1 MNNQPVSYLQTDRQW
16 ANQAYAVKGET
27 ATVGGSGCGPTAM
40 AMVLATWADPKVTPG
55 TECAWA
61 LAHGYKA
68 LNHGTFYGYFAPAA
82 ARYGLSCSQINYAS
96 LYGNASS
103 SYHTQVKK
111 ALAAGDMVIACM
123 GPGNWTRSGH
133 FVLVWALREDL
144 DIVYINDPAST
155 LTRRTRGSW
164 KLFRSQVKYY
174 FIIKRPAK
182 APAKKEESTMTDAEI
197 KTLIEETVRTT
208 VQNVLPGLLKEAVQG
223 GITAAKNET
232 ALAAEPGWSQSEGGW
247 SLATELGVFDGTR
260 PRSPLTRA
268 EAAATFLRMG
278 LLSRMAGRDGSAT
291 ETAEKLGMD

>member
-1 MNNQPVSYLQTDRQW
+1 MNNQPVSYLQTDRKW
-16 ANQAYAVKGET
+16 ANQAYAVKGES

-40 AMVLATWADPKVTPG
+40 AMVLATWADPKVTPA

-61 LAHGYKA
+61 LAHGYKCKG
-68 LNHGTFYGYFAPAA
+68 HGTFYGYFAPAA
-82 ARYGLSCSQINYAS
+82 ARYGLVCTQINYAS
-96 LYGNASS
+96 LHGNATS
-103 SYHTQVKK
+103 SYHTQVKR

-133 FVLVWALREDL
+133 FVLVWAMREDL

-164 KLFRSQVKYY
+164 KLFKSQVKYY
-174 FIIKRPAK
+174 FIVKRPAK

-197 KTLIEETVRTT
+197 KKLIEETVRTT

-247 SLATELGVFDGTR
+247 ALASELGVFDGTR

>member
-1 MNNQPVSYLQTDRQW
+1 MNNQPVSYLQTDRKW
-16 ANQAYAVKGET
+16 ANQAYAVKGESS
-27 ATVGGSGCGPTAM
+27 TVGGSGCGPTAM

-68 LNHGTFYGYFAPAA
+68 LNHGTFYGYFDPAA

-164 KLFRSQVKYY
+164 KVFKSQVKYY
-174 FIIKRPAK
+174 FIVKNPAK

-197 KTLIEETVRTT
+197 KRLIEETVRTT

-247 SLATELGVFDGTR
+247 GLATELGIFDGTR

>member
-1 MNNQPVSYLQTDRQW
+1 MNNQPVSYVQTDRTW
-16 ANQAYAVKGET
+16 VNQAYAVKGES

-82 ARYGLSCSQINYAS
+82 ARYGLVCTQINYAS
-96 LYGNASS
+96 LYGNAAS

-123 GPGNWTRSGH
+123 GPGNWTRGGH
-133 FVLVWALREDL
+133 FVLVWDLREDL

-164 KLFRSQVKYY
+164 KLFKSQVKYY
-174 FIIKRPAK
+174 FIVKKPAK
-182 APAKKEESTMTDAEI
+182 APAKKEVAE
-197 KTLIEETVRTT
+197 EEPP
-208 VQNVLPGLLKEAVQG
+208 Q
-223 GITAAKNET
+223 
-232 ALAAEPGWSQSEGGW
+232 
-247 SLATELGVFDGTR
+247 
-260 PRSPLTRA
+260 
-268 EAAATFLRMG
+268 
-278 LLSRMAGRDGSAT
+278 
-291 ETAEKLGMD
+291 